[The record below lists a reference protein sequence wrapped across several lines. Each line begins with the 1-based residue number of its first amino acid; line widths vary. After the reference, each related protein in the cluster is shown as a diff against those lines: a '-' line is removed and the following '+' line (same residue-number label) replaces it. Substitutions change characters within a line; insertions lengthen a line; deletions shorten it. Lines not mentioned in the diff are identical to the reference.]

1 MVGQSGIGL
10 PLMSSWFD
18 KLLEEL
24 QRRQAEEDARREG
37 RPIPP
42 RGPRRS
48 GGNGHDQST
57 GGEEPGQ
64 TPFRPGRP
72 RVLRP
77 RGDGRPP
84 RWGLIIG
91 IAVLAL
97 FVFGFLGSLVNLIT
111 DLMWYDALDRTSV
124 LTTRLWSQVG
134 LFVVGFVAFAVP
146 AVASILLAR
155 RIAPQVPIRRIGEFE
170 IPDVSRA
177 VTWALIGVTL
187 LLALISAGA
196 WSGSWETVLLFV
208 NGGDFGSVDPNFQR
222 DIGFYIFDLPFLRF
236 LQGWGIASLI
246 GILLLSLG
254 AYAAGAMRWQF
265 RLTTSVRAHL
275 SIIGALLLVLI
286 AAGYQLDIP
295 ELSYSPS
302 GYDAIQAA
310 TYTDMNAQLPAYVIL
325 TFVALAAATLLLL
338 NIWFRT
344 LWALVLAGGAWF
356 VLSIAVGALFPAYVQ
371 NIQVNPNE
379 LNVERPYIVKHLAS
393 TRAAFD
399 LDTIEQRSFTG
410 EQPLTEAVFQQDA
423 ATIDNLRLW
432 DYRPLLTTFGQDQIL
447 RRYYDFLDVDI
458 DRYTVDGDQ
467 RQIML
472 SARELDVEKL
482 AADARTWTNERLV
495 YTHGYGITAVPVDAV
510 TDQGQPDYLV
520 SGINREASLPV
531 EQPRIYFGEETDTYV
546 ITGTDTEEFD
556 YPLGESNEA
565 GATTVWSGTTG
576 VAVDNLISRALFAMR
591 FGDLNMLIS
600 NQLTSESQILF
611 RRAIHERVPALAP
624 FLVYDHDPYI
634 VSAADRLLWVWDAY
648 TVTNRYPNAQP
659 LGADSPF
666 PGANYVRNS
675 VKVVMDAYDG
685 TVRFFMMEPDE
696 PILAAWAK
704 VFPGLFEDLSAMPP
718 ELQAHLRYPED
729 LFIAQNQSYRL
740 YHLPATDNGATVF
753 YNQDDRWAIPEDVVA
768 EGRPMEPYYVIM
780 RIPGEEEAEFVL
792 IQPLVPD
799 GRPNMIAWTAAR
811 MDPGVYGE
819 RIAFHFPND
828 TSTDGPA
835 LVEARIDQDDA
846 ISTQFSL
853 WDRSGSSV
861 IRGNLLVL
869 PIGEDGLLY
878 VEPIF
883 LQASGAPFPEFVRL
897 IMVSNDRVAF
907 AEDLQGAIEQVL
919 GEALPPP
926 PDGGGGLPGD
936 VAGLVAEANRLYTE
950 AQAALARGDLGTYQ
964 DRLNELEPI
973 LERLAEL
980 TGAPVEPSPSP
991 TP

>member
-1 MVGQSGIGL
+1 MHW
-10 PLMSSWFD
+10 PMSSWFD

-37 RPIPP
+37 RPLPP
-42 RGPRRS
+42 REPRRVGRGGRES
-48 GGNGHDQST
+48 GDGGNGSPPPDDDMVRFPRRRGEGWST
-57 GGEEPGQ
+57 RRWVVIGG
-64 TPFRPGRP
+64 
-72 RVLRP
+72 L
-77 RGDGRPP
+77 
-84 RWGLIIG
+84 LL
-91 IAVLAL
+91 LAFFL
-97 FVFGFLGSLVNLIT
+97 FGFLGRLVNLVT

-134 LFVVGFVAFAVP
+134 LFAVGFMAFALP
-146 AVASILLAR
+146 ALASIWLAR
-155 RIAPQVPIRRIGEFE
+155 RIAPQVPIRRIGQFE
-170 IPDVSRA
+170 IPDASRA
-177 VTWALIGVTL
+177 ITLGLIGITL

-196 WSGSWETVLLFV
+196 WSGSWQTVLLFA
-208 NGGDFGSVDPNFQR
+208 NGGDFGATDPNFNR
-222 DIGFYIFDLPFLRF
+222 DVGFYIFDLPFLRF
-236 LQGWGIASLI
+236 LQGWGIVSLI

-265 RLTTSVRAHL
+265 RLTAPVRAHL
-275 SIIGALLLVLI
+275 SILGALLLVLI

-302 GYDAIQAA
+302 GYGSIQAA

-325 TFVALAAATLLLL
+325 TFVALAAAALMVL

-371 NIQVNPNE
+371 NFQVNPNE
-379 LNVERPYIVKHLAS
+379 LNVERPYIAKHLAS

-399 LDTIEQRSFTG
+399 LDSIEQRSFSG
-410 EQPLTEAVFQQDA
+410 EQSLSEAVFQQDA

-458 DRYTVDGDQ
+458 DRYMVDGDQ

-472 SARELDVEKL
+472 SARELDIEKL
-482 AADARTWTNERLV
+482 ADDARTWTNERLV
-495 YTHGYGITAVPVDAV
+495 YTHGYGITAVPVNAV
-510 TDQGQPDYLV
+510 TPQGQPDYLV
-520 SGINREASLPV
+520 GGINREASLPV
-531 EQPRIYFGEETDTYV
+531 EQPRIYFGEATDTYV
-546 ITGTDTEEFD
+546 VTGTDTEEFD
-556 YPLGESNEA
+556 YPLGESSEE
-565 GATTVWSGTTG
+565 GATTVWNGTTG
-576 VAVDNLISRALFAMR
+576 VAIDNPISRALFALR
-591 FGDLNMLIS
+591 FGDLNILIS
-600 NQLTSESQILF
+600 NQLTAESQILF
-611 RRAIHERVPALAP
+611 RRAIGERVPELAP
-624 FLVYDHDPYI
+624 FLAYDHDPYI

-648 TVTNRYPNAQP
+648 TLTDRYPNAQP
-659 LGADSPF
+659 LDEESPF
-666 PGANYVRNS
+666 AGANYIRNS

-685 TVRFFMMEPDE
+685 SVRFFITDPNE
-696 PILAAWAK
+696 PIIAAWAR
-704 VFPGLFEDLSAMPP
+704 VFPGFFEPLSAMPE

-729 LFIAQNQSYRL
+729 LFIAQNQTYRL
-740 YHLPATDNGATVF
+740 YHLPATENGATVF
-753 YNQDDRWAIPEDVVA
+753 YNQDDRWAIPEDVVT
-768 EGRPMEPYYVIM
+768 GNGQPMEPYYVIM
-780 RIPGEEEAEFVL
+780 RIPGEDQAEFVL
-792 IQPLVPD
+792 IQPMVPEQ
-799 GRPNMIAWTAAR
+799 RPNMIAWTAAR

-846 ISTQFSL
+846 ISAQFSL

-869 PIGEDGLLY
+869 PIGDDGLLY
-878 VEPIF
+878 VEPVF

-907 AEDLQGAIEQVL
+907 AEDLQAAIEQVL
-919 GEALPPP
+919 GEAQPPP
-926 PDGGGGLPGD
+926 PGGGNGGLPED
-936 VAGLVAEANRLYTE
+936 VAGLVAEAERLYTE
-950 AQAALARGDLGTYQ
+950 AQTALAAGDLGTYQ
-964 DRLNELEPI
+964 ARLNELAPI

-980 TGAPVEPSPSP
+980 TGASAEPSPSAAP
-991 TP
+991 

>member
-1 MVGQSGIGL
+1 
-10 PLMSSWFD
+10 MSSWFD

-37 RPIPP
+37 RPLPP
-42 RGPRRS
+42 REPRRVGRGGRGGD
-48 GGNGHDQST
+48 GGNGSPPPDDDPVRFPRRRAEGWST
-57 GGEEPGQ
+57 RRWVVIGAL
-64 TPFRPGRP
+64 
-72 RVLRP
+72 VL
-77 RGDGRPP
+77 
-84 RWGLIIG
+84 
-91 IAVLAL
+91 LAFFL
-97 FVFGFLGSLVNLIT
+97 LGFLGRLVNLFT

-124 LTTRLWSQVG
+124 LTTRLWSQLG
-134 LFVVGFVAFAVP
+134 LFAVGFVAFALP
-146 AVASILLAR
+146 AIASIWLAR
-155 RIAPQVPIRRIGEFE
+155 RIAPQVPIRRIGQFE
-170 IPDVSRA
+170 IPDASRA
-177 VTWALIGVTL
+177 ITLGLIGLAV
-187 LLALISAGA
+187 LLALISAA
-196 WSGSWETVLLFV
+196 SWSGSWQTVLLFA
-208 NGGDFGSVDPNFQR
+208 NGGDFGAVDPNFNR

-265 RLTTSVRAHL
+265 RLTAAVRAHL
-275 SIIGALLLVLI
+275 SILGALLLVLI

-302 GYDAIQAA
+302 GYGSIQAA

-325 TFVALAAATLLLL
+325 TFVALAAAALMLL

-371 NIQVNPNE
+371 NFQVNPNE
-379 LNVERPYIVKHLAS
+379 LNVERPYIAKHLAS

-399 LDTIEQRSFTG
+399 LDSIEQRTFSG
-410 EQPLTEAVFQQDA
+410 EQTLTEAVFQQDA

-458 DRYTVDGDQ
+458 DRYAVDGTQ

-472 SARELDVEKL
+472 SARELDIEKL
-482 AADARTWTNERLV
+482 ADDARTWTNERLV
-495 YTHGYGITAVPVDAV
+495 YTHGYGITAVPVNAV
-510 TDQGQPDYLV
+510 TPQGQPDYLV

-531 EQPRIYFGEETDTYV
+531 EQPRIYFGEETDNYV
-546 ITGTDTEEFD
+546 ITGTDTAEFD
-556 YPLGESNEA
+556 YPLGESSEE
-565 GATTVWSGTTG
+565 GAKTVWNGTTG
-576 VAVDNLISRALFAMR
+576 VAIDNPISRALFAMR
-591 FGDLNMLIS
+591 FGDLNILIS
-600 NQLTSESQILF
+600 NQLTPESQILF
-611 RRAIHERVPALAP
+611 RRAIGERVPELAP
-624 FLVYDHDPYI
+624 FLAYDHDPYI

-648 TVTNRYPNAQP
+648 TLTDRYPNAQP
-659 LGADSPF
+659 LGDNSPF
-666 PGANYVRNS
+666 QGANYVRNS

-685 TVRFFMMEPDE
+685 SVRFFITDPDE
-696 PILAAWAK
+696 PIIAAWAK
-704 VFPGLFEDLSAMPP
+704 VFPGFFEPLSAMPE

-729 LFIAQNQSYRL
+729 LFIAQNQTYRL
-740 YHLPATDNGATVF
+740 YHLPATDIGATVF

-768 EGRPMEPYYVIM
+768 GNGAPMEPYYVIM
-780 RIPGEEEAEFVL
+780 RIPGEDQAEFVL
-792 IQPLVPD
+792 IQPMVPEQ
-799 GRPNMIAWTAAR
+799 RPNMIAWTAAR

-835 LVEARIDQDDA
+835 LVESRIDQDDA
-846 ISTQFSL
+846 ISSQFSL

-869 PIGEDGLLY
+869 PIGDDGLLY
-878 VEPIF
+878 VEPVF

-907 AEDLQGAIEQVL
+907 AEDLQDAIEQVL

-926 PDGGGGLPGD
+926 PDGNGGLPED
-936 VAGLVAEANRLYTE
+936 VAGLVTEAQRLYSE
-950 AQAALARGDLGTYQ
+950 AQAALTAGDLGTYQ
-964 DRLNELEPI
+964 ARLNELAPI

-980 TGAPVEPSPSP
+980 TGASAEPSPSASP
-991 TP
+991 

>member
-1 MVGQSGIGL
+1 
-10 PLMSSWFD
+10 MSSWFD

-42 RGPRRS
+42 RPRRG
-48 GGNGHDQST
+48 GGNGHDRSAEE
-57 GGEEPGQ
+57 EEPAPAG
-64 TPFRPGRP
+64 PGGR

-77 RGDGRPP
+77 AGTGQAR
-84 RWGLIIG
+84 RWGLW
-91 IAVLAL
+91 IAIAIVAFVL
-97 FVFGFLGSLVNLIT
+97 FGFLGGIVNLIT

-134 LFVVGFVAFAVP
+134 LFVVGFLAFALL
-146 AVASILLAR
+146 AIASILLAR
-155 RIAPQVPIRRIGEFE
+155 RIAPQVPIRRIGQFE

-177 VTWALIGVTL
+177 VTLGLIGLAL
-187 LLALISAGA
+187 LLALLSGAA
-196 WSGSWETVLLFV
+196 WSGSWETVLLFA
-208 NGGDFGSVDPNFQR
+208 NGGEFGSVDPNFKR
-222 DIGFYIFDLPFLRF
+222 DIGFYIFDLPFWRF

-275 SIIGALLLVLI
+275 SVLGALLLILI

-302 GYDAIQAA
+302 GYGSIQAA

-325 TFVALAAATLLLL
+325 TFVALASATLLLL

-356 VLSIAVGALFPAYVQ
+356 GLSIVVGALFPAYVQ
-371 NIQVNPNE
+371 NFQVNPNE
-379 LNVERPYIVKHLAS
+379 LNVERPYIAKHLAS

-410 EQPLTEAVFQQDA
+410 EQTLTEAVFQEDA

-432 DYRPLLTTFGQDQIL
+432 DYRPLLITFGQDQIL

-458 DRYTVDGDQ
+458 DRYTIDGDQ

-472 SARELDVEKL
+472 SARELDIEKL
-482 AADARTWTNERLV
+482 ATDARTWTNERLV
-495 YTHGYGITAVPVDAV
+495 YTHGYGITAVPVDGV
-510 TDQGQPDYLV
+510 TSQGQPDYLV
-520 SGINREASLPV
+520 SGINREAALPV
-531 EQPRIYFGEETDTYV
+531 EQPRIYFGEATDTYV

-556 YPLGESNEA
+556 YPLGESSDQ
-565 GATTVWSGTTG
+565 GATTVWNGTTG
-576 VAVDNLISRALFAMR
+576 VAIDNLISRAMFAMR

-600 NQLTSESQILF
+600 TQLTPESQILF
-611 RRAIHERVPALAP
+611 RRAITERVPELAP
-624 FLVYDHDPYI
+624 FLGYDHDPYI

-648 TVTNRYPNAQP
+648 TLTDRYPNAQP
-659 LGADSPF
+659 LGAESPF
-666 PGANYVRNS
+666 PGANYIRNS

-685 TVRFFMMEPDE
+685 SVRFFITDPNE
-696 PILAAWAK
+696 PIVAAWAK
-704 VFPGLFEDLSAMPP
+704 IFPGLFEPLSAMPE
-718 ELQAHLRYPED
+718 ELRAHLRYPED
-729 LFIAQNQSYRL
+729 LFIAQNQTYRL

-792 IQPLVPD
+792 IQPMVPEQ
-799 GRPNMIAWTAAR
+799 RPNMIAWTAAR

-846 ISTQFSL
+846 ISSQFSL
-853 WDRSGSSV
+853 WNRSGSSV

-878 VEPIF
+878 VEPVF
-883 LQASGAPFPEFVRL
+883 LQAEGAPFPEFVRL
-897 IMVSNDRVAF
+897 IVVSKDRVAF

-919 GEALPPP
+919 GDALPPP
-926 PDGGGGLPGD
+926 PDGNGGLPED
-936 VAGLVAEANRLYTE
+936 VAGLVAEASRLYGE
-950 AQAALARGDLGTYQ
+950 AQAALAAGDLGTYQ
-964 DRLNELEPI
+964 ARLNELEPI

-980 TGAPVEPSPSP
+980 TGASVEPSPSASP
-991 TP
+991 